1 MKCKVRGK
9 IGEITLKT
17 YINKALIK
25 LNGTS
30 YFLSC
35 KNWALILNGLDGS
48 KCVLKLLIFNILTN
62 GDGVGPISPRRGL
75 RQASY
80 LFIICI
86 EGLSTLLKKAE
97 GRGDIHCIKVC
108 IGAHVFSHLLFADD
122 CFLFCRT
129 TNREVESLQNILHIF
144 KRSSGLTVNLTSQ
157 KKFPAKTPPRKTEKI
172 FPSS

>member
-86 EGLSTLLKKAE
+86 KGLSTLLKEAE

-122 CFLFCRT
+122 FFYFVGPLIEKWNPFKISCI
-129 TNREVESLQNILHIF
+129 SL
-144 KRSSGLTVNLTSQ
+144 RGLL
-157 KKFPAKTPPRKTEKI
+157 ALL
-172 FPSS
+172 